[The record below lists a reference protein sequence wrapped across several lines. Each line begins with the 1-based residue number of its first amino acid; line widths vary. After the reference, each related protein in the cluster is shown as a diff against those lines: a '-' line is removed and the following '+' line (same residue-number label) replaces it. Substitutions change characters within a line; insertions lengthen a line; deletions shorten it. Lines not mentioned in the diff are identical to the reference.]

1 MITEIKGCDLPLEAK
16 IMMYRCCECGN
27 LFEEGE
33 QAVWEERHGLDT
45 PPYEKF
51 SGCPICKGDYEEV
64 HQCKEC
70 GEWYTEDELYEGLC
84 EKCLRETINYDTF
97 FEYCEANKDEQYL
110 DIFVMSELL
119 GGMDCP
125 KNVSYEFNELM
136 VDTYKERVEQI
147 KRDKQMFGKTYGE
160 IIDACIRFIMD
171 DDGSIGREN
180 YADWLNN
187 KKEVK

>member
-1 MITEIKGCDLPLEAK
+1 MNRQCKCTD
-16 IMMYRCCECGN
+16 CGYV
-27 LFEEGE
+27 F
-33 QAVWEERHGLDT
+33 
-45 PPYEKF
+45 
-51 SGCPICKGDYEEV
+51 DYEDRTVVKESHGFNDGFYETFSCCPNCGGDFEDAV
-64 HQCKEC
+64 ECNEC
-70 GEWYTEDELYEGLC
+70 GEAFTEDEIYGDKWC

-97 FEYCEANKDEQYL
+97 FEYCEANKEHQYL

-125 KNVSYEFNELM
+125 KNVSYEFHELM
-136 VDTYKERVEQI
+136 VDTYKDRVEQI
-147 KRDKQMFGKTYGE
+147 KRNKAMFGKTYAE

-180 YADWLNN
+180 YADWLNS

>member
-1 MITEIKGCDLPLEAK
+1 MN
-16 IMMYRCCECGN
+16 R
-27 LFEEGE
+27 
-33 QAVWEERHGLDT
+33 Q
-45 PPYEKF
+45 
-51 SGCPICKGDYEEV
+51 CKCTSCNYVFDYEDRTVVKESHGFNDGFYETFSCCPNCGGDFEDAV
-64 HQCKEC
+64 ECHEC
-70 GEWYTEDELYEGLC
+70 GEAFTEDEIYGDKWC

-125 KNVSYEFNELM
+125 KNVSYDFHELM

-147 KRDKQMFGKTYGE
+147 KRDKAMFCKTYAE

-180 YADWLNN
+180 YAYWLN
-187 KKEVK
+187 KREEK

>member
-1 MITEIKGCDLPLEAK
+1 MNRQCKCTDCGYVFDYEDAGGVRENHWLDGEYMGSETFLVCPNCGGDFEDAAD
-16 IMMYRCCECGN
+16 CCECGET
-27 LFEEGE
+27 F
-33 QAVWEERHGLDT
+33 
-45 PPYEKF
+45 
-51 SGCPICKGDYEEV
+51 
-64 HQCKEC
+64 
-70 GEWYTEDELYEGLC
+70 TENELYEGWC

-97 FEYCEANKDEQYL
+97 FKYCEANKDEQYL

-125 KNVSYEFNELM
+125 ENVSYEFHQLM
-136 VDTYKERVEQI
+136 IDVYKARVEAI
-147 KRDKQMFGKTYGE
+147 KSAMTETYRQY
-160 IIDACIRFIMD
+160 IDILPSCIRFIMD

>member
-1 MITEIKGCDLPLEAK
+1 MNRQCKCTD
-16 IMMYRCCECGN
+16 CGYV
-27 LFEEGE
+27 F
-33 QAVWEERHGLDT
+33 
-45 PPYEKF
+45 
-51 SGCPICKGDYEEV
+51 DYEDRRIVKESHGFNDV
-64 HQCKEC
+64 FHETFSCCPNCGGDFEDAVECHEC
-70 GEWYTEDELYEGLC
+70 GEAFTKNEIYGGKWC

-125 KNVSYEFNELM
+125 KNVTSEFNNLM
-136 VDTYKERVEQI
+136 VKLYK
-147 KRDKQMFGKTYGE
+147 DKVGFFKFFEGATGRKASDE
-160 IIDACIRFIMD
+160 FLPSCIRFILD

-187 KKEVK
+187 REVNNGKK